1 MTPTTIPHAP
11 PARGPASPLLRVAEQ
26 ALGLLRLAVSSIV
39 VVLFV
44 TMTASTLIQVAGRY
58 VFGYAIAWTTEV
70 ATFSQIW
77 LVFLASGIAMRY
89 GMHIGVDVLAGM
101 LPPPVQRLLAIV
113 LGLASLVF
121 LWVIFE
127 GSHAIVRHG
136 PVQTSPLL
144 QVSIEH
150 LPRDPDRRRYGA
162 GVSRRHRPAPDGT
175 GTVRAARGGG
185 FAPMMVTFPVFLFFI
200 LMGMPIVFCLGVAA
214 ALTLHLTTSTPLVV
228 LPQRL
233 YSGLDSY
240 TLLAIPFFIG
250 AGLVMEMG
258 GIARRIIEFATSLVG
273 WITGG
278 LLMVA
283 VVAGAGLASISG
295 SGSADTAAIASV
307 MTPDMKRRRYNID
320 FAAGIMA
327 CAGALGPIIPPSII
341 MVIIATVSGLSV
353 GRMFLGGVVPGLLM
367 GLALLGACYLHARR
381 NPGIYR
387 DAEPFSAARVG
398 RAFLAAIPALLMPV
412 IIVGGIVGGVFT
424 PTEAAAVV
432 LFYGLV
438 VGLFVYRE
446 LTFAMLPKLFL
457 RAACTTA
464 AVMLI
469 IGTAAIFSWLIAVQD
484 VPGTLSRFLKAT
496 AENPLIYL
504 LFDNVLLLVVGMFR
518 TSRLC

>member
-1 MTPTTIPHAP
+1 
-11 PARGPASPLLRVAEQ
+11 
-26 ALGLLRLAVSSIV
+26 
-39 VVLFV
+39 
-44 TMTASTLIQVAGRY
+44 
-58 VFGYAIAWTTEV
+58 
-70 ATFSQIW
+70 
-77 LVFLASGIAMRY
+77 
-89 GMHIGVDVLAGM
+89 
-101 LPPPVQRLLAIV
+101 
-113 LGLASLVF
+113 
-121 LWVIFE
+121 
-127 GSHAIVRHG
+127 
-136 PVQTSPLL
+136 
-144 QVSIEH
+144 
-150 LPRDPDRRRYGA
+150 
-162 GVSRRHRPAPDGT
+162 
-175 GTVRAARGGG
+175 
-185 FAPMMVTFPVFLFFI
+185 MMVTFPVFLFFI

-214 ALTLHLTTSTPLVV
+214 ALTLHLTTATPLVV

-240 TLLAIPFFIG
+240 TLLAIPFFIA

-258 GIARRIIEFATSLVG
+258 GIAKRIIEFAASLVG

-283 VVAGAGLASISG
+283 IIAGAGLASISG

-307 MTPDMKRRRYNID
+307 MTPEMRRRRYNID

-341 MVIIATVSGLSV
+341 MVVIATVSGLSV

-367 GLALLGACYLHARR
+367 GMALLLASYLHARR
-381 NPGIYR
+381 NPGVYR
-387 DAEPFSAARVG
+387 DAEAFSAARVG
-398 RAFLAAIPALLMPV
+398 RAFLAAVPALLMPV

-446 LTFAMLPKLFL
+446 LTFAMLPRLFL

-496 AENPLIYL
+496 ADSPFLFL
-504 LFDNVLLLVVGMFR
+504 LFVNILLLAVGMFMESIAAVLILVPVLMPIAVGFGIDPIHFGVLIAVNLSVGLATPPYGICLFVACSVTGR
-518 TSRLC
+518 RVMQVARHLGLPLAAMVTVQFLITYVPDLVLFLPRLFLS

>member
-1 MTPTTIPHAP
+1 
-11 PARGPASPLLRVAEQ
+11 
-26 ALGLLRLAVSSIV
+26 
-39 VVLFV
+39 
-44 TMTASTLIQVAGRY
+44 
-58 VFGYAIAWTTEV
+58 
-70 ATFSQIW
+70 
-77 LVFLASGIAMRY
+77 
-89 GMHIGVDVLAGM
+89 
-101 LPPPVQRLLAIV
+101 
-113 LGLASLVF
+113 
-121 LWVIFE
+121 
-127 GSHAIVRHG
+127 
-136 PVQTSPLL
+136 
-144 QVSIEH
+144 
-150 LPRDPDRRRYGA
+150 
-162 GVSRRHRPAPDGT
+162 
-175 GTVRAARGGG
+175 
-185 FAPMMVTFPVFLFFI
+185 MMVTFPVFLFFI

-496 AENPLIYL
+496 ADNPLIYL
-504 LFDNVLLLVVGMFR
+504 LFVNVLLLVVGMFMESIAAVLILVPVLMPIAVGFGIDPIHFGVLIAVNLSIGLVTPPYGICLFVACSVTGRKVMQVAPHLGLPLAAMILVQTIITLVPDLVLYLPR
-518 TSRLC
+518 TFLS